1 VASTDYISG
10 IISTGNNGGWGLC
23 YDPTSN
29 IQGYW
34 VDASGSNGASSKENT
49 KDVKIVTGLV
59 GKTTDSY
66 IYTNSQLKGNRTAQS
81 VANGLT
87 DNIYVGVRGNASNRK
102 FIGNISEVFMFPKTL
117 SAAEQTALET
127 SQSIFVPQSPVVTIT
142 SSASGAVCAGTNVTF
157 TASVSGISS
166 PTYQWYK
173 NGVAISGATSLTYST
188 TTLNNNDQIYLAA
201 TPAVITASLITS
213 NLISNVDAGNS
224 SSYSGTGGTWTD
236 LTGKG
241 NKVTFTGSGYST
253 GAGYTS
259 VNGGGIL
266 FNTSKYGTQT
276 VTSPPFSGDFTW
288 STILKAPD
296 PTTNGWDFIYNV
308 GGYNGFNIGLVSG
321 QPRVSWGSWFTDN
334 INVSGE
340 ALMITGNYYM
350 LTYVRSGNTLS
361 CYLQA
366 NRYGTSGTVLGG
378 PAAQSPF
385 IGRGP
390 GGESWENGIMNVL
403 LLYNRALT
411 QSEIAQNYN
420 TYASRFGFTAVG
432 ISSNTISTTISP
444 APSSSITVNG
454 DGCINKTS
462 LTTTSGLT
470 SYVWYKDNV
479 IISGITT
486 NALIPNA
493 IGDYKVVVTNGSCSN
508 TSSATTIYNCGI
520 NADGKAVS
528 IANTGSLI
536 SREGGAYLGT
546 AKDLT
551 GKMFN
556 TTSLTTIGASSVGTT
571 SVVLGGIISGTNGRS
586 SGIGVVYSTDPNFG
600 SFLTTSIS
608 TNVAAGTYTS
618 TISGLASS
626 TKYYAKSF
634 IVNAS
639 GTNYGSVVDFTTT
652 TPTIVTNGLILYLNA
667 NSYSSGNTWSDLS
680 TQNNNA
686 TLVGSPTFSSNP
698 NSFTLA
704 SNKYA
709 LTSNLISSLSSAT
722 FIAWVNPSET
732 QADYTGIIFSRG
744 PNSGA
749 SAPATGMNFF
759 RNNSVGYSWNDN
771 GSTWGWDSRLQ
782 TPVNSWSMIA
792 ITISSNSATA
802 YLCKASGITTAV
814 NTVAHSALTGLKF
827 YVGAE
832 PFDINTR
839 AMKGK
844 ISTAMIYSSAL
855 SLSDITSIFNAQK
868 ASFGL

>member
-1 VASTDYISG
+1 MKLRYYLILFSVLVCSSNLNAQTVSIS
-10 IISTGNNGGWGLC
+10 
-23 YDPTSN
+23 
-29 IQGYW
+29 
-34 VDASGSNGASSKENT
+34 
-49 KDVKIVTGLV
+49 
-59 GKTTDSY
+59 
-66 IYTNSQLKGNRTAQS
+66 
-81 VANGLT
+81 
-87 DNIYVGVRGNASNRK
+87 
-102 FIGNISEVFMFPKTL
+102 
-117 SAAEQTALET
+117 
-127 SQSIFVPQSPVVTIT
+127 
-142 SSASGAVCAGTNVTF
+142 SSAPSNTICSGTNITF
-157 TASVSGISS
+157 TANISGFTN
-166 PTYQWYK
+166 PYYQWYA
-173 NGVAISGATSLTYST
+173 NGTAISGATSSTYSST
-188 TTLNNNDQIYLAA
+188 SLVNGDQVNVKVNEG
-201 TPAVITASLITS
+201 PFGGEITS
-213 NLISNVDAGNS
+213 NGLLLNLDATVQ
-224 SSYSGTGGTWTD
+224 SSYSGSGTTWNNIAPLGNTVVSNFQLTSTNAAYSTDYGGVIRFSSAGGWASSSTGFPNLSSYTVEVWVRPVGTRGDQDPTISANYTPCFFAEIKSASTANKINMVLAYNARG
-236 LTGKG
+236 LTTGTA
-241 NKVTFTGSGYST
+241 NNSYRYEAAINNGSGWKKYQIATNYSSDLNNWVQILSVYNGST
-253 GAGYTS
+253 VTIYRNGVSLGTSSALGVASLSQTSAGYYIGHRWDQTDGVYGDYS
-259 VNGGGIL
+259 KVMMYNKAL
-266 FNTSKYGTQT
+266 TTTEVTANYNAFNARFVS
-276 VTSPPFSGDFTW
+276 SGV
-288 STILKAPD
+288 SSSSITITIN
-296 PTTNGWDFIYNV
+296 PTTV
-308 GGYNGFNIGLVSG
+308 
-321 QPRVSWGSWFTDN
+321 PT
-334 INVSGE
+334 
-340 ALMITGNYYM
+340 
-350 LTYVRSGNTLS
+350 
-361 CYLQA
+361 
-366 NRYGTSGTVLGG
+366 
-378 PAAQSPF
+378 
-385 IGRGP
+385 
-390 GGESWENGIMNVL
+390 
-403 LLYNRALT
+403 
-411 QSEIAQNYN
+411 
-420 TYASRFGFTAVG
+420 
-432 ISSNTISTTISP
+432 
-444 APSSSITVNG
+444 ITVNG

>member
-1 VASTDYISG
+1 MKIKLKQMKLRYYLILFSVLVCSSNLNAQNNLNRITGLSSTTASVAYSLRQLSTSYTGPLVRIKVGTSFYDVYPDATTYNFTLSSKISASIGTYNAAVSVASVNALSTIVLGSTDATVAIWYDQSG
-10 IISTGNNGGWGLC
+10 NAVHVLSNTSTALIITAGSINTILGQ
-23 YDPTSN
+23 PT
-29 IQGYW
+29 IYF
-34 VDASGSNGASSKENT
+34 SGSNGQSLLTSVNT
-49 KDVKIVTGLV
+49 VNY
-59 GKTTDSY
+59 S
-66 IYTNSQLKGNRTAQS
+66 AQS
-81 VANGLT
+81 GATVNAVAQNVATTSSFAGIIGAAYAIASPGYNIAYDATIGKGYASDGAGCTYGTNLSSTTPQIITNIFVNTTTNLSNTYINGVLKTSSGSTCALT
-87 DNIYVGVRGNASNRK
+87 HTSGSKIYLGSARGYGPAS
-102 FIGNISEVFMFPKTL
+102 FIGNISEAIIFPSQL
-117 SAAEQTALET
+117 SDAVRNPLET
-127 SQSIFVPQSPVVTIT
+127 NQSQTYSGSSVTIA
-142 SSASGAVCAGTNVTF
+142 SSASGAVCAGTNVTY

-173 NGVAISGATSLTYST
+173 NGTAITVATSSTYST
-188 TTLNNNDQIYLAA
+188 TVLTNNDQIK
-201 TPAVITASLITS
+201 VIVNGSINSNIITA
-213 NLISNVDAGNS
+213 
-224 SSYSGTGGTWTD
+224 
-236 LTGKG
+236 
-241 NKVTFTGSGYST
+241 
-253 GAGYTS
+253 
-259 VNGGGIL
+259 
-266 FNTSKYGTQT
+266 
-276 VTSPPFSGDFTW
+276 
-288 STILKAPD
+288 
-296 PTTNGWDFIYNV
+296 
-308 GGYNGFNIGLVSG
+308 
-321 QPRVSWGSWFTDN
+321 
-334 INVSGE
+334 
-340 ALMITGNYYM
+340 
-350 LTYVRSGNTLS
+350 
-361 CYLQA
+361 
-366 NRYGTSGTVLGG
+366 
-378 PAAQSPF
+378 
-385 IGRGP
+385 
-390 GGESWENGIMNVL
+390 
-403 LLYNRALT
+403 
-411 QSEIAQNYN
+411 
-420 TYASRFGFTAVG
+420 
-432 ISSNTISTTISP
+432 TISGSVPT
-444 APSSSITVNG
+444 ITVNG

-546 AKDLT
+546 AKDIT
-551 GKMFN
+551 GKVFN
-556 TTSLTTIGASSVGTT
+556 TTSLTTLGAATIGSS
-571 SVVLGGIISGTNGRS
+571 SVVLGGVISGTNGRS

-608 TNVAAGTYTS
+608 TNVAAGTYTAS
-618 TISGLASS
+618 ISGLASS
-626 TKYYAKSF
+626 TTYYSKSY
-634 IVNAS
+634 ITNSA
-639 GTNYGSVVDFTTT
+639 GTNYGNTVNFATAAQ
-652 TPTIVTNGLILYLNA
+652 TIVTNGLILYLNA
-667 NSYSSGNTWSDLS
+667 NSYSSGTWSDLS

-686 TLVGSPTFSSNP
+686 TLTGSPTFSSNP
-698 NSFTLA
+698 SSFTLA

-732 QADYTGIIFSRG
+732 QADYTGIIFSRAS
-744 PNSGA
+744 NSGA

-814 NTVAHSALTGLKF
+814 NTVVHSALTGLKF
-827 YVGAE
+827 YVGAD
-832 PFDINTR
+832 PLDLNTR